1 MRAYPQP
8 ASRVRSGSESEP
20 VPLLEHEQLDHY
32 HFIDVRSAA
41 PLTPVIEHIA
51 HYRANKRFPIYRR
64 FYLHQPITKP
74 FHPLVRLIQAK
85 IHKIFHYYGYVR

>member
-20 VPLLEHEQLDHY
+20 VPLLEYEQLDHY

-41 PLTPVIEHIA
+41 SLTPVIEHIA
-51 HYRANKRFPIYRR
+51 HYRAKRFPIYQRS
-64 FYLHQPITKP
+64 YLCQSITKP
-74 FHPLVRLIQAK
+74 FHSLVCLIQTK
-85 IHKIFHYYGYVR
+85 INKIFHDI